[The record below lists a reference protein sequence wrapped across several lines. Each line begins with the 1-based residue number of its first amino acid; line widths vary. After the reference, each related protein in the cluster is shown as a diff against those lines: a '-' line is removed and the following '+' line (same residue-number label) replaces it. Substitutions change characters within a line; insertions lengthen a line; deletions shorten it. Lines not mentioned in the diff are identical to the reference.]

1 MAESLDRIELRGLS
15 GVGRHGVLAHERALG
30 QRFVADVTLHLDTRD
45 AAHHDDLDRTV
56 DYGAVS
62 AQVVA
67 LITGEPVDLV
77 ETLAQR
83 IADAVLQAERVQA
96 VDVSVHKPQAP
107 LSVPFSDVVVTIHRE
122 RA

>member
-1 MAESLDRIELRGLS
+1 MTEPLDRIELRGLS

-30 QRFVADVTLHLDTRD
+30 QRFVVDVTLHLDTRD
-45 AAHHDDLDRTV
+45 AAQHDDLERTV

-62 AQVVA
+62 ADVVA
-67 LITGEPVDLV
+67 VITGEPVDLV

-83 IADAVLQAERVQA
+83 VADSVLRAERVQA

-107 LSVPFSDVVVTIHRE
+107 LSVPFQDVVLTIHRE
-122 RA
+122 RS